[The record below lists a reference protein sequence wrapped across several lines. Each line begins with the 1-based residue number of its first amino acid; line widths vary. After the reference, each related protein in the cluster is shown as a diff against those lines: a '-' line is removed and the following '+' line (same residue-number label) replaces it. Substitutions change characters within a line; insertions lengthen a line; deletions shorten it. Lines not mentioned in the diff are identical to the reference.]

1 MPQLTLANFMTST
14 CGSACD
20 LLVGMSEFSGPED
33 LSTDHRLAQVVIDG
47 ERQLL
52 LPAVRRDR
60 QALLRLLHADFEE
73 VGASGRCYSRAQ
85 IIEQLCNEPVV
96 ESPRD
101 EVHDPRVRRLSD
113 SLLMLRWRTK
123 PENLSQRT
131 SLWVHSAQGWQLLF
145 HQGTGQSA
153 SSQISGRRLGAAGET
168 TASLRPLRLADAPQV
183 LAAFLSSPDMARQG
197 EVSTLAEAEAYVRML
212 LEFPARQVPLAVVEN
227 SALVGLVCGTID
239 EANLSAWVWYW
250 LHAEH
255 RGRGLSS
262 RALAA
267 LSAELFSSYRLQR
280 LELGL
285 RVNNPASK
293 LVAERCGFILEGRE
307 RGKFLINGQRIDVL
321 NYARLPTD
329 PIPPISPLEFRAEA
343 AGG

>member
-1 MPQLTLANFMTST
+1 
-14 CGSACD
+14 
-20 LLVGMSEFSGPED
+20 MSEFSGPED
-33 LSTDHRLAQVVIDG
+33 LSTEHRQAQVVIDG

-52 LPAVRRDR
+52 SPIVRQDR
-60 QALLRLLHADFEE
+60 QALLRLLHEDFEE

-85 IIEQLCNEPVV
+85 IIEQLCTEPVV
-96 ESPRD
+96 ESSRD

-123 PENLSQRT
+123 PENPSQRT
-131 SLWVHSAQGWQLLF
+131 SLWVRSAQGWQLLF
-145 HQGTGQSA
+145 HQGTAQAA
-153 SSQISGRRLGAAGET
+153 SSQIGGGRLGAVSET
-168 TASLRPLRLADAPQV
+168 TASLRPLRATDAPHV
-183 LAAFLSSPDMARQG
+183 LAAFLSNPDMARQG
-197 EVSTLAEAEAYVRML
+197 EVSTLAEAETYVRML
-212 LEFPARQVPLAVVEN
+212 LKDPARQVPLAVVEN
-227 SALVGLVCGTID
+227 SALVGLVCGSID
-239 EANLSAWVWYW
+239 ETNLSAWVWYW

-293 LVAERCGFILEGRE
+293 KVAERCGFILEGRE
-307 RGKFLINGQRIDVL
+307 RGKFLIDGQRIDVL

-329 PIPPISPLEFRAEA
+329 PIPPISPLALRAEP
-343 AGG
+343 AGD